1 MHTASPR
8 PETPAPQPGPESSE
22 TPEATEA
29 TETPETCEAPEPR
42 ETPPAPDE
50 SPRFSRA
57 LLALTAAATIAVA
70 PLASAAIGPA
80 DSGQSAHSIP
90 VYLISRISH
99 DIGHNDWA
107 FQGQNAGRVDWVVS
121 YVALGLFWL
130 IIALWIRTRAKTGSA
145 ETVLTAA
152 ATPKRRVR
160 LWLRVLLA
168 AWFVEAVTGVLTLGA
183 GVYTEWT
190 STPLGPSVLHVAD
203 LCSPWWSCVA
213 AVLVVARAERST
225 VALRTI
231 LVYAA
236 LLTIVLLVPLP
247 GPDVV
252 KVLLLALPAAVPALL
267 TPNPSST
274 TGATPAASTA
284 TTTAT
289 RDAAVA
295 G

>member
-1 MHTASPR
+1 M
-8 PETPAPQPGPESSE
+8 
-22 TPEATEA
+22 
-29 TETPETCEAPEPR
+29 
-42 ETPPAPDE
+42 
-50 SPRFSRA
+50 
-57 LLALTAAATIAVA
+57 
-70 PLASAAIGPA
+70 
-80 DSGQSAHSIP
+80 
-90 VYLISRISH
+90 
-99 DIGHNDWA
+99 
-107 FQGQNAGRVDWVVS
+107 
-121 YVALGLFWL
+121 
-130 IIALWIRTRAKTGSA
+130 
-145 ETVLTAA
+145 
-152 ATPKRRVR
+152 
-160 LWLRVLLA
+160 
-168 AWFVEAVTGVLTLGA
+168 
-183 GVYTEWT
+183 
-190 STPLGPSVLHVAD
+190 
-203 LCSPWWSCVA
+203 
-213 AVLVVARAERST
+213 LVVARAERST